1 MPKSTR
7 HRSSILQGSACVDK
21 VLELFAAIEAKELAV
36 DGIRAMQVA
45 SLRYFD
51 HAGSFG
57 AVVRDVIGRPL
68 PQALRADSATSGGDA
83 KFILAWRSPTETLLL
98 STDQRAFANL
108 EERLADA
115 TDGCMVDQTGG
126 LCAVR
131 VRGARAGDLLLRLGS
146 SASIPGVGE
155 ARGSRLADLAVLA
168 LCVQPGTL
176 ILLIE
181 RVHLEHFLGWI
192 AATVADL

>member
-1 MPKSTR
+1 
-7 HRSSILQGSACVDK
+7 VDK
-21 VLELFAAIEAKELAV
+21 VQELFAAIEAKELAV

-51 HAGSFG
+51 PAGSFG
-57 AVVRDVIGRPL
+57 ALVQNVTSSPL
-68 PQALRADSATSGGDA
+68 PQTLRADTVSIGGDA
-83 KFILAWRSPTETLLL
+83 TFILAWRSPTETLLL
-98 STDQRAFANL
+98 STDQEAFADL
-108 EERLADA
+108 KERLAGA

-131 VRGARAGDLLLRLGS
+131 VRGAKAGDLLLRLGS

-155 ARGSRLADLAVLA
+155 ARSSRLADLAVLA
-168 LCVQPGTL
+168 LCIQHGTL

-181 RVHLEHFLGWI
+181 RVHL
-192 AATVADL
+192 